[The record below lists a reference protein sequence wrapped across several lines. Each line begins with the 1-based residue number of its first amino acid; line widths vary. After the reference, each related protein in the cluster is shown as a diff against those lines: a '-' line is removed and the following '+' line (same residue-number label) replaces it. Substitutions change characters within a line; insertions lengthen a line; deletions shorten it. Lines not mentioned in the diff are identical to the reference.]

1 MAESAEAHAYICAR
15 AAASLT
21 CAGSE
26 CGRVS
31 RPSAGAGTAAPDASA
46 PQPSTSR
53 THREL
58 HAVQAAPKRYRNFKH
73 AAMHARRR
81 DQHKYTKHTHTR
93 RADLKKSGT
102 ERKECARAAPGA
114 AGAEVVETQHEKWIS
129 MPVRSHCSWRG
140 AAQRAPSIPASSPH
154 LLGASCRK
162 TQECSKHQRSANRH
176 SCPRCRTFHSMRVF
190 WLLLE
195 LHEDAPLLELFSR
208 HF

>member
-1 MAESAEAHAYICAR
+1 MHTSARVRRRVLPVRDRSAAECHGHQQGQEQQR
-15 AAASLT
+15 RT
-21 CAGSE
+21 P
-26 CGRVS
+26 V
-31 RPSAGAGTAAPDASA
+31 RPSPPHRAHTGSCTPSKLLPSGTAIS
-46 PQPSTSR
+46 STQR
-53 THREL
+53 CTHDD
-58 HAVQAAPKRYRNFKH
+58 VTSINIQN
-73 AAMHARRR
+73 
-81 DQHKYTKHTHTR
+81 THTR